1 MYATQ
6 KIPRCLSFALF
17 WMLTAVVIGQSLRES
32 RGSLAGATKQYEERW
47 QAVQGRFKNDAGFMN
62 LVKREKERRDHFL
75 SYSPIDPN
83 NAYDLENQ
91 AILMRDNS
99 KWLNGMLVNPAT
111 PSDSEGVYWDGMGNS
126 LRIRKVEGKY
136 YFVINKYESS
146 HGHQG
151 SIAGAFGEWE
161 IGRATFK
168 GDFGPEV
175 DPNAEYFPRKPKPK
189 IGSVKFELRN
199 GLLVVTTS
207 GSIRSIGGPRASFAA
222 VYSRVSVLK
231 ERDDRILSE
240 GLQHYGPLKFQ
251 SPFK

>member
-136 YFVINKYESS
+136 YFVINKYESLNLNS
-146 HGHQG
+146 VT
-151 SIAGAFGEWE
+151 AFWL
-161 IGRATFK
+161 
-168 GDFGPEV
+168 
-175 DPNAEYFPRKPKPK
+175 
-189 IGSVKFELRN
+189 S
-199 GLLVVTTS
+199 
-207 GSIRSIGGPRASFAA
+207 PRAAQS
-222 VYSRVSVLK
+222 
-231 ERDDRILSE
+231 DR
-240 GLQHYGPLKFQ
+240 
-251 SPFK
+251 